1 MKDDTTGDCTKERFL
16 LKFYTK
22 KEIDEMDEETFETA
36 KTKGK
41 NAARGHCEGQGDG
54 FAQVL
59 RGRPNWLP
67 CIQIRPCSFVL
78 TGMTLG
84 LRPEKLNILE
94 TIRQTLSAREQ
105 KASAASRHVKR
116 DRSDALQ
123 TLLQESLMDDT
134 HSFPLEKWMGVVA
147 TADIQSTNVTAQAK
161 ARLTRFDICGEAD
174 YNAMRRGWVDSI
186 YDKNHPAPKQ
196 AASDKVK
203 HDYALELAR
212 CQFAFIVAY
221 QLPSQA
227 DLHLPSQ
234 T

>member
-16 LKFYTK
+16 LKFY
-22 KEIDEMDEETFETA
+22 
-36 KTKGK
+36 
-41 NAARGHCEGQGDG
+41 HCEGQGDG

-123 TLLQESLMDDT
+123 TLLQERLMDNTQD
-134 HSFPLEKWMGVVA
+134 FPLENEWSWWRQQTTKPRTQPLKSQEDSHVSTYVVKQIIGSCKEGGWTRNILQTIRHRSKRPLTKSNMITSSNLLGA
-147 TADIQSTNVTAQAK
+147 SSRTSLRTRCPH
-161 ARLTRFDICGEAD
+161 RLIFIYQVKQRK
-174 YNAMRRGWVDSI
+174 RG
-186 YDKNHPAPKQ
+186 
-196 AASDKVK
+196 
-203 HDYALELAR
+203 
-212 CQFAFIVAY
+212 
-221 QLPSQA
+221 
-227 DLHLPSQ
+227 DL
-234 T
+234 